1 MCVLLCKVDT
11 VIILYCFLFIFNF
24 IFPEEDRYNSYSSMV
39 LKYFMAEG
47 VLCGHELF
55 LASAQDHPDDILTV
69 SITQNQ
75 SVKTGP
81 LPVLLC
87 PYVRTLM
94 GNFLFL
100 KSVQPKR

>member
-1 MCVLLCKVDT
+1 MLCKVEMFSFHI
-11 VIILYCFLFIFNF
+11 VVFCIFS
-24 IFPEEDRYNSYSSMV
+24 EEDRYNSYSQMV

-69 SITQNQ
+69 SKTQQQ
-75 SVKTGP
+75 SVQMRP

-87 PYVRTLM
+87 LM
-94 GNFLFL
+94 FHFNGQFTIS